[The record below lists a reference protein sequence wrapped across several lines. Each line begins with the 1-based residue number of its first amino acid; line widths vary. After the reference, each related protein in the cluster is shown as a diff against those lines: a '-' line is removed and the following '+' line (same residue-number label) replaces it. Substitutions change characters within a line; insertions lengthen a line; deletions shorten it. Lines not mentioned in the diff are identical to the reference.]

1 MGLIYSLSLNA
12 DELQMA
18 KTEQSIRDIKI
29 AVERREKLERRGKLE
44 SKLKRMLS
52 CARQTRVVASNEGSS
67 SLPPPGFKDE
77 HAVWTQLRPAGLPP
91 PPQKHP
97 IAILYEFEVEKRLT
111 FDGKQQKHDGKD
123 QPESGEHE

>member
-1 MGLIYSLSLNA
+1 
-12 DELQMA
+12 MA

-91 PPQKHP
+91 LPQKHP